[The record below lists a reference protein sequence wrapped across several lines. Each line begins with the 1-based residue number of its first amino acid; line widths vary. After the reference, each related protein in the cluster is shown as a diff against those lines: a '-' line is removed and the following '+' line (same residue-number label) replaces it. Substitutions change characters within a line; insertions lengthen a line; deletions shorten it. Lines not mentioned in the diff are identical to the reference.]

1 MTTTLPQL
9 RHLDYGPDASIE
21 EVGAAGLQA
30 ILDGYDVEAWQ
41 PILLAVQRDPWG
53 PVAHRLER
61 IVDHLESYG
70 TREAMGRW
78 LRRCRAGTDAP
89 VQTLAQLRRGAGLT
103 QRELAERLGV
113 SQAQVARLESAALP
127 TLRSLTRYL
136 SALDARPVAILA
148 VCATGPT
155 VIPVRT
161 WSVRQD
167 PAGRCADGSYLHRA
181 DAATGRM
188 TP

>member
-1 MTTTLPQL
+1 MTTSLPRL

-30 ILDGYDVEAWQ
+30 ILDGYDVEAWR

-61 IVDHLESYG
+61 ILDHLESYG
-70 TREAMGRW
+70 TRQAISQW

-89 VQTLAQLRRGAGLT
+89 VQTLAQLRHGAGLT
-103 QRELAERLGV
+103 QRELAQRLGL
-113 SQAQVARLESAALP
+113 SQAQVARLESATMP
-127 TLRSLTRYL
+127 TLRSLTRDL

-161 WSVRQD
+161 SS
-167 PAGRCADGSYLHRA
+167 A
-181 DAATGRM
+181 
-188 TP
+188 